1 MFWIGLIITLVVLAL
16 IMFGPLMWCA
26 VIVRQ
31 IGRILDRLFS
41 KNQQQHFYNDII
53 E

>member
-1 MFWIGLIITLVVLAL
+1 MFWIGLIIVLVVLAL
-16 IMFGPLMWCA
+16 IVFGPLMWCA

-31 IGRILDRLFS
+31 IGRILDRLFN
-41 KNQQQHFYNDII
+41 KNQQHFYNDII